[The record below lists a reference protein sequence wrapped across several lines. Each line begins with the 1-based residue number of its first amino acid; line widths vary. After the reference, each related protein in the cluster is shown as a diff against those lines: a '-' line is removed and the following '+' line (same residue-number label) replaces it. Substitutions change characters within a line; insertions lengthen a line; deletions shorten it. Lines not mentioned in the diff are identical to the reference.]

1 MTTPEGLNFVYI
13 LLMSFF
19 FFFFPGEMVHS
30 NENNIKYKIV
40 YGVKRT
46 KVKNCVGVH
55 NTSSIG
61 LKLAYNSRMM
71 VHALQICKIEK

>member
-1 MTTPEGLNFVYI
+1 VYM

-19 FFFFPGEMVHS
+19 SGEMVHS

-40 YGVKRT
+40 YGIKRT